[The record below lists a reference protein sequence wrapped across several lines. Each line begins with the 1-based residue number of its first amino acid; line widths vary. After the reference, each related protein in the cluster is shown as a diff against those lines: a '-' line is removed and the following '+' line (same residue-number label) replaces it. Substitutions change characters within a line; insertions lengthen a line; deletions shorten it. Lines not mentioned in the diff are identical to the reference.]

1 MCDANCCNYPSFH
14 FTCLFPGKFVSWHI
28 ANFSTYLLTAGSM
41 SVKHNVLNVN
51 SLVGT
56 FNQEKAPFSV
66 IMNLRVDL
74 RLKL

>member
-1 MCDANCCNYPSFH
+1 MFISRQIC
-14 FTCLFPGKFVSWHI
+14 FVAYSQLL
-28 ANFSTYLLTAGSM
+28 NLLTAESM
-41 SVKHNVLNVN
+41 SVEHNVLNVN